1 MKKISRCFIVVP
13 VFLLAASCADIKSDP
28 ATLPQNIVDRATATV
43 EQFRSNPDL
52 SAFRNIVH
60 KARAVVILPSV
71 VKAGFIG
78 GGEAGHGVLLVRK
91 ADNSWSEPAFYTL
104 GGASIGFQLGI
115 QESEVILAIRSSAA
129 LEAILSDQLKLGGK
143 LGVTVGM
150 LGAGAE
156 ASTTSNLGAD
166 IIAASYSTLGIFG
179 GLTLE
184 GSVLARR
191 NDFNEAYYAAG
202 ASPRGIV
209 IEGKFTNPATGKLK
223 AAIGAM

>member
-1 MKKISRCFIVVP
+1 MKVLIFASVIFVIVV
-13 VFLLAASCADIKSDP
+13 
-28 ATLPQNIVDRATATV
+28 
-43 EQFRSNPDL
+43 
-52 SAFRNIVH
+52 
-60 KARAVVILPSV
+60 
-71 VKAGFIG
+71 
-78 GGEAGHGVLLVRK
+78 
-91 ADNSWSEPAFYTL
+91 L
-104 GGASIGFQLGI
+104 GRFSPTSI
-115 QESEVILAIRSSAA
+115 
-129 LEAILSDQLKLGGK
+129 
-143 LGVTVGM
+143 
-150 LGAGAE
+150 
-156 ASTTSNLGAD
+156 LGAD

>member
-13 VFLLAASCADIKSDP
+13 ALLLLVSCADIKSDP
-28 ATLPQNIVDRATATV
+28 ATLPQNIVDRAAATV
-43 EQFRSNPDL
+43 DRFRDNADL
-52 SAFRNIVH
+52 SYFRDIVH
-60 KARAVVILPSV
+60 KSRAVVILPSV

-91 ADNSWSEPAFYTL
+91 ADDSWSDPAFYTL

-115 QESEVILAIRSSAA
+115 QESEVILAIRSKGA
-129 LEAILSDQLKLGGK
+129 LDAILADQMKLGGK

-166 IIAASYSTLGIFG
+166 VIAVSYSTLGIFG
-179 GLTLE
+179 GLSLE

-202 ASPRGIV
+202 ATPKGIV
-209 IEGKFTNPATGKLK
+209 LDGKFTNPATDKLK
-223 AAIGAM
+223 TAIGNM